1 MVPIEFRSSCPIAN
15 TLDIIGDKWSL
26 LVIRDLF
33 IGRST
38 YSEMLKS
45 PENIATNIL
54 VNRLKKLISYGLI
67 GYHKKKGDGK
77 TKYYFLTDAGIDLMP
92 VLCDMMY
99 WRRKHHPEWE
109 THPIAQEMY
118 DRIDHEGC
126 DTLFQKNAELKRQE
140 RAQLLLS

>member
-1 MVPIEFRSSCPIAN
+1 MMSIEFRSSCPISN

-26 LVIRDLF
+26 LIIRDLF

-38 YSEMLKS
+38 YSEMLQA

-54 VNRLKKLISYGLI
+54 VDRLKKLISYGLI
-67 GYHKKKGDGK
+67 GFHKKKNDGK

-92 VLCDMMY
+92 LLCDIMN
-99 WRRKHHPEWE
+99 WKRKHHPEWE

-118 DRIDHEGC
+118 HIIDAEGC
-126 DTLFQKNAELKRQE
+126 EALFQKNIQLKRQE
-140 RAQLLLS
+140 REHLLMS